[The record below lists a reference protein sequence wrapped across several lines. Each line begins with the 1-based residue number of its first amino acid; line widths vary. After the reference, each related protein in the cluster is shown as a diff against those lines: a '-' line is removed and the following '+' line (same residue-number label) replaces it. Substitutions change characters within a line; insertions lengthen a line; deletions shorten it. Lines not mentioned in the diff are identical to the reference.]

1 MKTRK
6 IDRLFIDL
14 DGCFN
19 AGPEKGGDIVF
30 PKIPPFDWKPEL
42 QNILEFLK
50 FRDSYK
56 LFCHVVTGR
65 SVKISEVLLQLFTN
79 APSVV
84 EHGTIIYDLQDS
96 VRERH
101 LIEVD
106 EQYNRLKEAKDELES
121 FIAKTAPGWIPELQH
136 HFPQHS
142 LRMLFD
148 NLHIWTIEIRPTD
161 IKASESLKKLIDET
175 VLPVQFIRYIENGY
189 LKELISSVAYDLLP
203 AVSKKAALESLIR
216 IKKIDVSSSLG
227 IGDSFHSDDWLTII
241 LEGGGVVGCPANSD
255 TRLKELIHDAG
266 ERGFVA
272 STKTYLEGSREILE
286 HFVGPFP

>member
-1 MKTRK
+1 MKNK
-6 IDRLFIDL
+6 QIDRLFIDL

-19 AGPEKGGDIVF
+19 AGSEKGGEIVF
-30 PKIPPFDWKPEL
+30 PKIQPFNWKPEL

-65 SVKISEVLLQLFTN
+65 SVKISEALLQLFTN

-84 EHGTIIYDLQDS
+84 EHGTIIYDFQDS

-106 EQYNRLKEAKDELES
+106 EQYNNLKEAKDELES
-121 FIAKTAPGWIPELQH
+121 FIAKTAPGWIPELQR
-136 HFPQHS
+136 HFPKHK

-161 IKASESLKKLIDET
+161 IKASKSLKKLIDET
-175 VLPVQFIRYIENGY
+175 VLPVQFIKYIENGY
-189 LKELISSVAYDLLP
+189 LREIISNVAYDLLP
-203 AVSKKAALESLIR
+203 AVSKKSALESLIR
-216 IKKIDVSSSLG
+216 IKEIDVSSSLG
-227 IGDSFHSDDWLTII
+227 IGDSFHSDDWLNII
-241 LEGGGVVGCPANSD
+241 LQGGGVIGCPANSD
-255 TRLKELIHDAG
+255 TRLKELVHDAG
-266 ERGFVA
+266 ERGFIA
-272 STKTYLEGSREILE
+272 SKTYFEGSREILE
-286 HFVGPFP
+286 HFVGSFP